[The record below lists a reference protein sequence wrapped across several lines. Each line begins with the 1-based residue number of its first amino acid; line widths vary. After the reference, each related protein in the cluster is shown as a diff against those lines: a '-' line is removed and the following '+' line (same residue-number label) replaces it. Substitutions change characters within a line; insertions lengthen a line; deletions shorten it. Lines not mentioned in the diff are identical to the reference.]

1 MPSARTLFPPLLL
14 LAACAHAPQSP
25 TRVLDDAAEAARSPQ
40 APAHVQALA
49 GFHAYLVDG
58 NADEAAR
65 LFAAAL
71 AKDAGEP
78 YALQGTLVLADRSAH
93 PEAALEAALELC
105 VRATASPLA
114 PLAAHAASS
123 LAGKAQGMDKRILAR
138 APEALAHG
146 ATGDTA
152 FHLRVALASVQLR
165 RDAQAAQGLRSD
177 AGLVDTLSLVGPL
190 AALRD
195 LAFDVPTAPEHDG
208 ALPSTLSGPLGA
220 MPLRTVPTP
229 EGELSLGA
237 EGAQGDVYLA
247 AADMDVTQAG
257 VYVVRTGGNGAYRAL
272 LDGTVLFT
280 RRPFA
285 TPSSLVSAR
294 GVMLSPGKHRLLLV
308 LLRGERAASVSVAV
322 YRADGQPAALH
333 YSAAKGPAPAWAG
346 VQTVEVKGVL
356 PTAEDVRNS
365 LLTEAGPTLA
375 TFLAVRD
382 AEGRDRDGTKRL
394 LLAGVLPVAPAWP
407 ALEAQVA
414 VQDSTLPPKVARS
427 RAAQYLDAAL
437 SKDAKDIESLLTRAA
452 LALEEQRLAQAGDS
466 IRAARA
472 AHTPAGYPVDLLQA
486 RLSLSL
492 GLDAQADAFAS
503 EALTQVEGICAALG
517 LRYDLAMRREAVAES
532 DRTLE
537 LLKTCPGE
545 EGRAIEHAKA
555 RGHLREAV
563 GLSQKRLSTDPAS
576 VALAQMLA
584 ALEVADKHPAEGVAL
599 LQRTH
604 ALWPRNAGL
613 LKQLAE
619 LQALVGD
626 KKGALA
632 TRQQALVLD
641 GGDLSLRR
649 LVERELTGKEVL
661 EAHALDG
668 KAALK
673 AYMAGAHADEGPSVL
688 VLDAAATRAYADGST
703 VDRIHTV
710 QKVLDQ
716 SGIQEVA
723 EVAVPPG
730 AQLLTLRTLKADGKV
745 LEPEAIEGK
754 DTISMPGVAVGDAV
768 EQEFLL
774 AHQARGPAVP
784 GWTAGAFY
792 FQVSQVPD
800 HWATYTVLAP
810 SGSGMGVDA
819 HNMTAA
825 KVTSSKEGDVY
836 HQEVRRSPAF
846 LPEPEE
852 PPGLN
857 EVLPLVL
864 VGAGSTGQEQLLK
877 ASMDNALERLRPSA
891 EVETFARSA
900 AGGQSGLEAVRA
912 IYAAVHGRLVGRDAG
927 LGQSATGSLAQ
938 DRGSRLALLR
948 ASLTSLG
955 IPVRLVAVR
964 TFSTDPSHY
973 TFPNEGLF
981 RYLCLRVEPKGTEPV
996 WLDTLVRYA
1005 PFGELPEQAAG
1016 GREAYL
1022 LPEPG
1027 LPLESLHTPKG
1038 SAVQGKE
1045 VTLDMSLDADGALTG
1060 KATDVYRGFEAAQL
1074 AEALEALS
1082 TEDRQ
1087 QALQSELSAYFGGAE
1102 LSNIQVETPRG
1113 VGGTVTVRYNFRAA
1127 HFARVEGPRMVLG
1140 PLTYPT
1146 FLGRRY
1152 VQAGQRRL
1160 PLFIDGTEAVH
1171 SQVSLTL
1178 PAGWVLDA
1186 PLPKAEVQGAF
1197 GLFTRAEAQSGS
1209 RLSVDENYRLDM
1221 ARIPVARYDAFAQFA
1236 GEVDLLQS
1244 RDVVLR
1250 RPGPQP
1256 NTASAKGARGIAQ

>member
-1 MPSARTLFPPLLL
+1 MPLARTLSPLLL
-14 LAACAHAPQSP
+14 LVACAHATQSP

-40 APAHVQALA
+40 ASAHVQALA

-58 NADEAAR
+58 NADEAGR

-71 AKDAGEP
+71 TKDAADA
-78 YALQGTLVLADRSAH
+78 YALEGTAVLADRVAH

-105 VRATASPLA
+105 VRAPSSPLA
-114 PLAAHAASS
+114 PLAAHTASS
-123 LAGKAQGMDKRILAR
+123 YAGKAQAMDKRILAR

-146 ATGDTA
+146 VTGDTA
-152 FHLRVALASVQLR
+152 FHLRVALATVQVR
-165 RDAQAAQGLRSD
+165 RDAQAARALRSD
-177 AGLVDTLSLVGPL
+177 AGLVDSLSLVGPL

-195 LAFDVPTAPEHDG
+195 LAFDVPTPPERDG
-208 ALPSTLSGPLGA
+208 ALPSTLSGPFGA

-229 EGELSLGA
+229 DGELSLGA
-237 EGAQGDVYLA
+237 EGGQGDVYLA
-247 AADMDVTQAG
+247 ATDVEVSQAG
-257 VYVVRTGGNGAYRAL
+257 AYVIRTGGNGSYRAL
-272 LDGTVLFT
+272 LDGTVLFE
-280 RRPFA
+280 RRAFA
-285 TPSSLVSAR
+285 APTSLVSAH
-294 GVMLSPGKHRLLLV
+294 GVTLGVGKHRLLLV
-308 LLRGERAASVSVAV
+308 LLRGERASSVSLAV

-333 YSAAKGPAPAWAG
+333 FTAASGPAPSWAG
-346 VQTVEVKGVL
+346 VQTVEVKGIL
-356 PTAEDVRNS
+356 PTAEDVYNA
-365 LLTEAGPTLA
+365 LLSEAGPTLA
-375 TFLAVRD
+375 TYLAVRE
-382 AEGRDRDGTKRL
+382 AEGRDRDGAKRL
-394 LLAGVLPVAPAWP
+394 LLARALPAAAAWP
-407 ALEAQVA
+407 ALQAQVA

-452 LALEEQRLAQAGDS
+452 LALEEQRMAQAGDS

-472 AHTPAGYPVDLLQA
+472 AHTPVGYPVDLLQA

-492 GLDAQADAFAS
+492 GLDAQGDAFAS
-503 EALTQVEGICAALG
+503 EALTQVEGVCAALG

-532 DRTLE
+532 DRLLE

-555 RGHLREAV
+555 RGHLDEAV
-563 GLSQKRLSTDPAS
+563 SLSQKRLSTDPAS

-584 ALEVADKHPAEGVAL
+584 ALEVGNKRPADALAL
-599 LQRTH
+599 LQRMH
-604 ALWPRNAGL
+604 ALWPRNPGL

-619 LQALVGD
+619 LQAKQGD
-626 KKGALA
+626 KKAALA
-632 TRQQALVLD
+632 SRQQALVLD
-641 GGDLSLRR
+641 GGDLTLRR

-661 EAHALDG
+661 QAQALDG

-673 AYMAGAHADEGPSVL
+673 AYQAGQHSDEGPSVL
-688 VLDAAATRAYADGST
+688 VLDAAATRAYADGSS

-716 SGIQEVA
+716 SGLQEVA
-723 EVAVPPG
+723 EVAVPAG
-730 AQLLTLRTLKADGKV
+730 AQLLALRTLKADGKV

-754 DTISMPGVAVGDAV
+754 ETISMPGVAVGDAV

-774 AHQARGPAVP
+774 AHAARGPAVP

-792 FQVSQVPD
+792 FQVAQVPD

-810 SGSGMGVDA
+810 AGSGMAVDA
-819 HNMTAA
+819 HNMTATPVA
-825 KVTSSKEGDVY
+825 SSKEGDVY

-846 LPEPEE
+846 QSEPEG
-852 PPGLN
+852 PPGAN

-864 VGAGSTGQEQLLK
+864 VGAGSTGQEQLLT
-877 ASMDNALERLRPSA
+877 AGMDNSLERLRPSA
-891 EVETFARSA
+891 EVESFARTA
-900 AGGQSGLEAVRA
+900 AGGLSGLAAVRA
-912 IYAAVHGRLVGRDAG
+912 IYTAVHGRLVGRDAG
-927 LGQSATGSLAQ
+927 LGQSATASLAS

-955 IPVRLVAVR
+955 IPARLVAVR

-981 RYLCLRVEPKGTEPV
+981 PYLCLRVEPKGTEPV

-1027 LPLESLHTPKG
+1027 LPLESIRTPKG
-1038 SAVQGKE
+1038 SAVKGKE
-1045 VTLDMSLDADGALTG
+1045 VTLDMSLDADGVLSG
-1060 KATDVYRGFEAAQL
+1060 KAMDVYQGFEAAQL

-1087 QALQSELSAYFGGAE
+1087 QALQSALSAYFGGAE
-1102 LSNIQVETPRG
+1102 LSNIQVDSARG

-1127 HFARVEGPRMVLG
+1127 HFARVEGGRMVLG

-1146 FLGRRY
+1146 YLGRRY

-1160 PLFIDGTEAVH
+1160 PLFIDATEAVH
-1171 SQVSLTL
+1171 SRVGLTL
-1178 PAGWVLDA
+1178 PQGWVLDA

-1197 GLFTRAEAQSGS
+1197 GLFTRSEVQSGR

-1221 ARIPVARYDAFAQFA
+1221 ARIPVPRYDAFAQFA

-1250 RPGPQP
+1250 RPGAQP